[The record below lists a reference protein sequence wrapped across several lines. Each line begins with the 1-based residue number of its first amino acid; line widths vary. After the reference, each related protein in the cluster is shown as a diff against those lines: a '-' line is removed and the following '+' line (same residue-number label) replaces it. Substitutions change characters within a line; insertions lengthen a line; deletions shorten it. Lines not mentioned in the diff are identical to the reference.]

1 MTGRPT
7 GTVPADDTGPS
18 PQQPARTPP
27 GRTAATVRAVTR
39 GRAPAILVWGLLTG
53 LVAGVLALVLCLPL
67 LQAGARGQAEAM
79 TTRSSGAAADGPAQ
93 GYVEKPTFTIA
104 VGIDDEPVEMPAI
117 QSAMTDYLAFSDE
130 FADRLEQG
138 AVAQDFGTHEH
149 TMSPEAAREQVA
161 DGTSVL
167 AVILPED
174 LSPTFVRQAAEYGR
188 GERSDPPEPVT
199 LTIVAGPQAL
209 AQDEFILSQ
218 YRSQV
223 LTQASEHIAEQ
234 MRIVSRKLNAE
245 VDRPVRIVVEES
257 DGPEPQ
263 DLLYASQSE
272 ASSADSDNT
281 TGSADSAY
289 ANAGPEAR
297 EAAVAQQTE
306 RSYAVGLTAVAAVAW
321 AAAVLAA
328 AVAVSTAVDRA
339 TGLGIVVVGPWR
351 RRSAERPVP
360 RALKLRTKA
369 LLLGLGVPLLAVAGT
384 IGIRI
389 AAGQEA
395 AAVDVEL
402 VTGATT
408 VAASAALLVL
418 LLAVGAA
425 LAAIVLAAAEVVGS
439 FAAWVAAALALLW
452 SAHASGLLFR
462 TGAEQQPALTHLASG
477 LGFFHTHS
485 FTRATLLYN
494 WVPGVVTAA
503 ALTVAVLIVA
513 HLIVRGYDRRVS
525 TRTVLT

>member
-1 MTGRPT
+1 
-7 GTVPADDTGPS
+7 
-18 PQQPARTPP
+18 
-27 GRTAATVRAVTR
+27 
-39 GRAPAILVWGLLTG
+39 
-53 LVAGVLALVLCLPL
+53 
-67 LQAGARGQAEAM
+67 
-79 TTRSSGAAADGPAQ
+79 
-93 GYVEKPTFTIA
+93 
-104 VGIDDEPVEMPAI
+104 MPAI

-188 GERSDPPEPVT
+188 GERADPPEPVPPHDRRRPAGARAGRVPP
-199 LTIVAGPQAL
+199 LPVPLAGPHTGIGAHRGADADRL
-209 AQDEFILSQ
+209 AE
-218 YRSQV
+218 
-223 LTQASEHIAEQ
+223 AE
-234 MRIVSRKLNAE
+234 RRG
-245 VDRPVRIVVEES
+245 RPPVRIVVEES

-263 DLLYASQSE
+263 DLLFASQSE

-439 FAAWVAAALALLW
+439 FAAWVAVARPSSTTGCRASRRRPPSW
-452 SAHASGLLFR
+452 SRSSSSPTSSCAGTTGGCRRGL
-462 TGAEQQPALTHLASG
+462 S
-477 LGFFHTHS
+477 
-485 FTRATLLYN
+485 
-494 WVPGVVTAA
+494 
-503 ALTVAVLIVA
+503 
-513 HLIVRGYDRRVS
+513 
-525 TRTVLT
+525 